1 MTADQYARSVL
12 AKYAVNRMA
21 ATEAGNAI
29 APTIRAWAG
38 AYLAD
43 LAFSGSYAKG
53 TANNIGTDIDL
64 FISIRSSVPES
75 LQQIYASLFS
85 CAMQHG
91 WNPIR
96 QNVSIGVSYLG
107 LKIDLVPG
115 RIQSGYQNY
124 HSLYKS
130 KTDSWT
136 QTNVKLHIDT
146 VANAHRAEEIRAIKI
161 WRDLHRLSF
170 PSFYLELFVID
181 ALSGKVRGN
190 VASNVLS
197 ALSAIGSNLGPKRI
211 IDPANSNNVISDDL
225 TSSEKTAVAR
235 QANTSVAKPY
245 WEDIIW

>member
-1 MTADQYARSVL
+1 MTADQYVRSVL
-12 AKYAVNRMA
+12 AKYAVNRTA
-21 ATEAGNAI
+21 AAAAANTI

-43 LAFSGSYAKG
+43 LTFSGSYAKG

-64 FISIRSSVPES
+64 FISIRSNVPEN
-75 LQQIYASLFS
+75 LQQIYESLFN

-91 WNPIR
+91 WNPRR

-130 KTDSWT
+130 KTGSWA

-146 VANAHRAEEIRAIKI
+146 VANSHRAEEIRAIKI

-190 VASNVLS
+190 VASNVFS
-197 ALSAIGSNLGPKRI
+197 ALSAIGSNLGSKQI

-225 TSSEKTAVAR
+225 TTSEKTAVAR
-235 QANTSVAKPY
+235 QANASVAKPY
-245 WEDIIW
+245 WKDIIW

>member
-1 MTADQYARSVL
+1 MTADQYVRSVL
-12 AKYAVNRMA
+12 AKYAVNRTA
-21 ATEAGNAI
+21 ATDAGNAI

-43 LAFSGSYAKG
+43 LVFSGSYAKG
-53 TANNIGTDIDL
+53 TANSIGTDIDL

-75 LQQIYASLFS
+75 LQQIYASLFN

-91 WNPIR
+91 WNPIQ

-115 RIQSGYQNY
+115 RIQSGFQNY

-130 KTDSWT
+130 KTGSWA
-136 QTNVKLHIDT
+136 QTNVKLHINT
-146 VANAHRAEEIRAIKI
+146 VADSYRAEEIRAIKI

-181 ALSGKVRGN
+181 ALSGKEKGN

-197 ALSAIGSNLGPKRI
+197 ALSTIGNDLGTKRI
-211 IDPANSNNVISDDL
+211 IDPANSNNVISDEL
-225 TSSEKTAVAR
+225 TASEKNAVAR
-235 QANTSVAKPY
+235 HANASAAKPY
-245 WEDIIW
+245 WKDIIW